1 LGKLSKDWTD
11 LKKIC
16 KDTKKEIAPIVA
28 QEKDKNNFN
37 IKRLEEDITQ
47 FIQEMKK
54 REFFQYKC
62 GTKTALAKLDG
73 VFGELK
79 EFEDKIDD
87 YGDNAKKFDNP
98 DLIQKSI
105 KDIETIKYT
114 VDNMKALWD
123 HIDLCTRTFSD
134 FMSNKWTET
143 KPFEMEDEVKKLMKT
158 LKDMKVDKKANAY
171 IGILEEIK
179 KWLVFLPLIAE
190 LADQSMRPRH
200 WDSIKERVG
209 V

>member
-1 LGKLSKDWTD
+1 
-11 LKKIC
+11 
-16 KDTKKEIAPIVA
+16 
-28 QEKDKNNFN
+28 
-37 IKRLEEDITQ
+37 LEEDITQ
-47 FIQEMKK
+47 FTQEMRK

-62 GTKTALAKLDG
+62 GTETALAKLDG

-123 HIDLCTRTFSD
+123 HIDLCLTTFKN
-134 FMSNKWTET
+134 FMANKWTET
-143 KPFEMEDEVKKLMKT
+143 KLFP
-158 LKDMKVDKKANAY
+158 
-171 IGILEEIK
+171 
-179 KWLVFLPLIAE
+179 
-190 LADQSMRPRH
+190 
-200 WDSIKERVG
+200 
-209 V
+209 